1 MSEAAA
7 LEEADIDR
15 VRELV
20 SIGAGHAASALA
32 GLVGR
37 TCEMRV
43 PTVRRLA
50 AREADPALAGE
61 RDLTGVLFELEGGTG
76 GVLALLFPASTCVR
90 LLERLLGPGRGA
102 GPSDDAAQSALC
114 EVGNILA
121 SHAANAVGEMLG
133 VPVLPS
139 VPRLALTDAPGA
151 LASLVAARRP
161 HEPTL
166 RIEAE
171 ISDRAREL
179 RGILVLVPDT
189 IRRVAPAGGF

>member
-1 MSEAAA
+1 MSDAAA

-37 TCEMRV
+37 TCEMGV
-43 PTVRRLA
+43 PTVQRLA
-50 AREADPALAGE
+50 AREADAALARE

-76 GVLALLFPASTCVR
+76 GVLALLFPASTCER
-90 LLERLLGPGRGA
+90 LLEHLLGPGPRA
-102 GPSDDAAQSALC
+102 GRSEDAARSALC

-121 SHAANAVGEMLG
+121 SHAANALGEMLG
-133 VPVLPS
+133 VPMLPS
-139 VPRLALTDAPGA
+139 LPQLALTDAPGA
-151 LASLVAARRP
+151 LASLVAARTR
-161 HEPTL
+161 EPTL

-171 ISDRAREL
+171 ICDRAREL

-189 IRRVAPAGGF
+189 IRRVAAARGF

>member
-1 MSEAAA
+1 MSEASA

-43 PTVRRLA
+43 PTVQRLGF
-50 AREADPALAGE
+50 READPALAGE

-76 GVLALLFPASTCVR
+76 GVLALLFPASTCDR

-102 GPSDDAAQSALC
+102 GSDDAAQSALC

-121 SHAANAVGEMLG
+121 SHAANAVGEMMG

-151 LASLVAARRP
+151 LASLVAARHP

-189 IRRVAPAGGF
+189 IRRVAPAEGF